1 MSKLSAK
8 LVALISA
15 GLLALTGCAGSPQT
29 AAQVGDRRIA
39 ESEVSQIAWALAD
52 ASADKTD
59 TPAAYNSTVVTLMIQ
74 SELAHAAIVEAG
86 ITIADAD
93 RQTLYAS
100 NPQLGQLATQPATAA
115 FMQRYADLYLLAQ
128 NDAGKDAFTKVVKAT
143 KVVVNPRYGSWDP
156 TQLELAATGGS
167 LSEPAPTKR

>member
-8 LVALISA
+8 VVALFCA

-29 AAQVGDRRIA
+29 AAQVGDRRIT

-59 TPAAYNSTVVTLMIQ
+59 TPAGYNATVVTLMIQ
-74 SELAHAAIVEAG
+74 SELAHAAIVESG

-93 RQTLYAS
+93 RQALYAS
-100 NPQLGQLATQPATAA
+100 NPELGKLATAPATAA
-115 FMQRYADLYLLAQ
+115 FMQRYADLYLMAP
-128 NDAGKDAFTKVVKAT
+128 NEAAKAAFTKIVQNT
-143 KVVVNPRYGSWDP
+143 LVVVNPRYGSWDP
-156 TQLELAATGGS
+156 AQLELTGTGGS
-167 LSEPAPTKR
+167 LSEPAPAKP